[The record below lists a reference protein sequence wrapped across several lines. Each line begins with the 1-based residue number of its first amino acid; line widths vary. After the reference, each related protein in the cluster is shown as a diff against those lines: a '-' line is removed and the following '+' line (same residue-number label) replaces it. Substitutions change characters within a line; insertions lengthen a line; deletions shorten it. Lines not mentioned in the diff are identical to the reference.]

1 MERHRVYSARARGAF
16 APRAGQQRQHMGGGQ
31 HSRGRV
37 ECSARRQDDTNVAG
51 GGKAETVHVLP
62 APQCTCVLRGACTS
76 AQAGASCKQVGCGE
90 ERKQRVDAAHC
101 RHGMEREGSAQQR
114 LPVPP
119 LFKRAHDTCMMQPHV
134 QLAAHNNAAEVVLVQ
149 QQQQHTCAAVTCSGF
164 NARTAR
170 NASTTSAPPQ
180 HSAAASSKVT

>member
-1 MERHRVYSARARGAF
+1 MTCADTS
-16 APRAGQQRQHMGGGQ
+16 GGRRDGQ
-31 HSRGRV
+31 HSRGGV

-76 AQAGASCKQVGCGE
+76 AQAGASCKQVGWGE

-101 RHGMEREGSAQQR
+101 RYGMERDGSAQQR

-134 QLAAHNNAAEVVLVQ
+134 QLAAHNIAAEVALVQ
-149 QQQQHTCAAVTCSGF
+149 QHVTMALLLLLQHTCGAVTCSGF

-180 HSAAASSKVT
+180 HSTAASSKVT

>member
-1 MERHRVYSARARGAF
+1 MLLADIS
-16 APRAGQQRQHMGGGQ
+16 GGRREGQ
-31 HSRGRV
+31 HSRGGV

-90 ERKQRVDAAHC
+90 QRKQRVDAAHC

-114 LPVPP
+114 LAVPP
-119 LFKRAHDTCMMQPHV
+119 LFKRAHDTCMMQQHATMA
-134 QLAAHNNAAEVVLVQ
+134 LLLLL
-149 QQQQHTCAAVTCSGF
+149 QHTCGAVTCSGF